1 MTFAKGILAAL
12 ALAAAVGQASAT
24 ELEHWPAPAARQL
37 NALIE
42 ANANKGAYAV
52 FDMDN
57 TSYRYDLEESL
68 LPYLEMKGVLTRD
81 RLDPSLKLI
90 PFKDQAGHK
99 ESLFSYYYRL
109 CEIDDMVCYPW
120 VAQVFSGFTLRELK
134 GYVDE
139 LMAYGKPIPATYYD
153 GDKLATL
160 DVEPPR
166 VFSGQRELYN
176 KLMEN
181 GIEVYVISAAHEE
194 LVRMV
199 AADPRYGYNA
209 KPENVI
215 GVTTLLKNRKTG
227 ELSTARKQI
236 AEGKYDPK
244 ANLDLEVTPYL
255 WTPATWMA
263 GKQAAILTYI
273 DRWKRP
279 ILVAGDTP
287 DSDGYMLFNGTAE
300 NGVHLWVNR
309 KAKYMARRQR
319 GRQYA
324 SHWPDRPGQ
333 GQFAKALQAVEG
345 GAGQLAAGGEDAECD
360 GQVEATAVLGQVGGG
375 EVEGDAPRGEVETG
389 IEQGAAHAVLAL
401 AHRGFRQAD
410 QGQRRQAVGQVR
422 LDADAGGFDADLGSA
437 VDNRQGHGSLLDLT
451 PLAGGRISRR
461 AASACFR
468 VPPPWPPGL
477 PAVRGCGRGP
487 ASGCRIPRG

>member
-160 DVEPPR
+160 GVEPPR

-227 ELSTARKQI
+227 ELTTARKQI

-244 ANLDLEVTPYL
+244 ANLDLEVTP
-255 WTPATWMA
+255 TCGP
-263 GKQAAILTYI
+263 
-273 DRWKRP
+273 R
-279 ILVAGDTP
+279 
-287 DSDGYMLFNGTAE
+287 
-300 NGVHLWVNR
+300 
-309 KAKYMARRQR
+309 
-319 GRQYA
+319 
-324 SHWPDRPGQ
+324 RPGWPASRLRSSPTSTV
-333 GQFAKALQAVEG
+333 GSGRSWSPAIPRT
-345 GAGQLAAGGEDAECD
+345 
-360 GQVEATAVLGQVGGG
+360 ATVTCCST
-375 EVEGDAPRGEVETG
+375 APRKT
-389 IEQGAAHAVLAL
+389 ACTC
-401 AHRGFRQAD
+401 
-410 QGQRRQAVGQVR
+410 
-422 LDADAGGFDADLGSA
+422 GSTA
-437 VDNRQGHGSLLDLT
+437 RPST
-451 PLAGGRISRR
+451 WSRST
-461 AASACFR
+461 A
-468 VPPPWPPGL
+468 
-477 PAVRGCGRGP
+477 
-487 ASGCRIPRG
+487 

>member
-1 MTFAKGILAAL
+1 MTFARGILAAL
-12 ALAAAVGQASAT
+12 MIAAAVGQASAT

-90 PFKDQAGHK
+90 PFKDRAGHK

-227 ELSTARKQI
+227 ELTTARKQI

-279 ILVAGDTP
+279 VLVAGDTP

-300 NGVHLWVNR
+300 HGVHLWINR
-309 KAKYMARRQR
+309 KAKYMDQLNGMIQEHSAAQ
-319 GRQYA
+319 
-324 SHWPDRPGQ
+324 
-333 GQFAKALQAVEG
+333 AKA
-345 GAGQLAAGGEDAECD
+345 
-360 GQVEATAVLGQVGGG
+360 
-375 EVEGDAPRGEVETG
+375 
-389 IEQGAAHAVLAL
+389 
-401 AHRGFRQAD
+401 
-410 QGQRRQAVGQVR
+410 
-422 LDADAGGFDADLGSA
+422 
-437 VDNRQGHGSLLDLT
+437 
-451 PLAGGRISRR
+451 
-461 AASACFR
+461 
-468 VPPPWPPGL
+468 GL
-477 PAVRGCGRGP
+477 PVTADKDWVIVTP
-487 ASGCRIPRG
+487 EQIQ